1 MSKNIKHVYVFGLGA
16 IGAKY
21 ASMIYDVNPE
31 SVHVIVDETRK
42 AKYSKNGVYVN
53 GKKYDFDYVTVPPK
67 DHDVDLLILGVKSL
81 DLAETIDG
89 IRDFVQ
95 ENTVIL
101 SLLNGIGTTK
111 ILNTQLPNN
120 PAIYSIVYMDAVKSG
135 NHVTYGHRGKVVFGE
150 ANNETKSSRILALS
164 TFFETMDIDHEIPE
178 DMILALWRKFLINV
192 VGNQLTY
199 IINAGYEALQ
209 DNPYIL
215 NLVQAVG
222 EEVIAIA
229 NAQGIALA
237 QSDIDAMITTMR
249 KIDPKAKTSM
259 VQDREQLRASE
270 VEIFAGEII
279 ELGQQLQIP
288 TPYNFMLYNLIKG
301 YEFEQ
306 FERE

>member
-16 IGAKY
+16 IGTKY

-81 DLAETIDG
+81 DLAEAIDG

-164 TFFETMDIDHEIPE
+164 SFFETMDIDHEIPE